1 MATVGNLF
9 INVKARTASFNKKM
23 RSVRA
28 TVSKLA
34 LGLINVAKKAA
45 LFGAAMGALAFG
57 AIVVMTKKGLA
68 AVDALAKLAANI
80 GSTVAAI
87 QVLQHMATLGGVSIE
102 KMDKSIAKMVKNI
115 GESAIGI
122 GTATDA
128 LKELNLDAKQLEQL
142 SPDQMFGI
150 LSDAINQLPTAARK
164 ATVAYDIFGRAGQEL
179 LVTMAGGSQAIDE
192 MREKME
198 DLGVLIGDDQ
208 ARMVEQANDA
218 WTDIGLVWSGLSK
231 QLAVNFAPVLIEIA
245 NRIKNMIIEFGGM
258 SQVAEFIVRAFFMA
272 GAGIMDMIKMIT
284 VGWLG
289 LKAAV
294 VQVAGDIASALGKV
308 FGGDLEW
315 IGKALQDEASDIA
328 GVINDK
334 LAEGWDTSQVD
345 QYIRNLREK
354 WDKGMPSP
362 MAGDFAAD
370 MAPTADTKD
379 TQDTKKGPKQKTIQ
393 SVLGSFKLGGDVGQV
408 VQEQQLDK
416 MSDIEIAINKMHE
429 SIDKFERERQEHLD
443 SIKDSLAPLDSDA
456 FIGQAPDGAVDWNE
470 VAEKLVH
477 ATDMV
482 PASGQIYE
490 EVEAFPETF
499 NMDAWEPVDTP
510 VDPITIDDQIWM
522 EPTIADS
529 TKIEED
535 ILGVEEDSLRVSK
548 DILLTLKKG
557 SGALT

>member
-9 INVKARTASFNKKM
+9 INVKARTGSFNKKM
-23 RSVRA
+23 TGVRA
-28 TVSKLA
+28 TVSNLA
-34 LGLINVAKKAA
+34 LGLVNVAKKAA

-80 GSTVAAI
+80 GSSVSAI

-128 LKELNLDAKQLEQL
+128 LKELNLDAKQLERL

-150 LSDAINQLPTAARK
+150 LSDAINKLPTAARK

-192 MREKME
+192 MRQKME
-198 DLGVLIGDDQ
+198 DLGVLVGDDQ

-218 WTDIGLVWSGLSK
+218 WADIGLVWKGLSQ

-245 NRIKNMIIEFGGM
+245 NRIKDMIVEFGGM

-294 VQVAGDIASALGKV
+294 IQAAGEIATALGSV

-315 IGKALQDEASDIA
+315 IGAALQDEATEIA
-328 GVINDK
+328 GAINDK
-334 LAEGWDTSQVD
+334 LAEGWNTSQVD
-345 QYIRNLREK
+345 KYMRNLRDK
-354 WDKGMPSP
+354 WKKGMPSA
-362 MAGDFAAD
+362 MAGDFADAVD
-370 MAPTADTKD
+370 PTAT
-379 TQDTKKGPKQKTIQ
+379 TTTAGGKQNKQNSIQ
-393 SVLGSFKLGGDVGQV
+393 TVLGSFKLGGDVGAAIQN
-408 VQEQQLDK
+408 QQLDRLT
-416 MSDIEIAINKMHE
+416 DIGESVDEIVRLNREMIENFEKY
-429 SIDKFERERQEHLD
+429 ERERQKYLEG
-443 SIKDSLAPLDSDA
+443 IQESLKPIESDDFLGVAPE
-456 FIGQAPDGAVDWNE
+456 GKVDWNE
-470 VAEKLVH
+470 IAENLVH
-477 ATDMV
+477 AGSMV
-482 PASGQIYE
+482 PIEG
-490 EVEAFPETF
+490 VESMAPP
-499 NMDAWEPVDTP
+499 EPVGAEF
-510 VDPITIDDQIWM
+510 DPDAFLRRIETDNRQTDQV
-522 EPTIADS
+522 S
-529 TKIEED
+529 ED
-535 ILGVEEDSLRVSK
+535 ILSVEEDNLRVSK
-548 DILLTLKKG
+548 DILDAIKKG
-557 SGALT
+557 SVALV

>member
-1 MATVGNLF
+1 MATVGTMH
-9 INVKARTASFNKKM
+9 INVKARTGSFNKKM
-23 RSVRA
+23 SGVRA

-34 LGLINVAKKAA
+34 VGLINVAKKAA

>member
-128 LKELNLDAKQLEQL
+128 LKELNLDAKQLERM

-150 LSDAINQLPTAARK
+150 LSDAINKLPTAARK

-179 LVTMAGGSQAIDE
+179 LVTMAGGSKAIDE
-192 MREKME
+192 MRQKMK

-218 WTDIGLVWSGLSK
+218 WADIGLVWSGLSK
-231 QLAVNFAPVLIEIA
+231 QLAVNFAPILIEIA
-245 NRIKNMIIEFGGM
+245 NRIKNMIVEFGGM

-294 VQVAGDIASALGKV
+294 IQASGDIAVALASV

-315 IGKALQDEASDIA
+315 IGKALQDEAAAIA

-345 QYIRNLREK
+345 EYIRNLREK
-354 WDKGMPSP
+354 WKKGMPAP
-362 MAGDFAAD
+362 MTGAFPDFAA
-370 MAPTADTKD
+370 ADDVT
-379 TQDTKKGPKQKTIQ
+379 GGSKQNTIQ
-393 SVLGSFKLGGDVGQV
+393 TVLGSFKLGGDVGQI
-408 VQEQQLDK
+408 VQSQQLD
-416 MSDIEIAINKMHE
+416 ELNN
-429 SIDKFERERQEHLD
+429 
-443 SIKDSLAPLDSDA
+443 
-456 FIGQAPDGAVDWNE
+456 IGV
-470 VAEKLVH
+470 L
-477 ATDMV
+477 
-482 PASGQIYE
+482 
-490 EVEAFPETF
+490 
-499 NMDAWEPVDTP
+499 
-510 VDPITIDDQIWM
+510 
-522 EPTIADS
+522 
-529 TKIEED
+529 
-535 ILGVEEDSLRVSK
+535 EEDSLRVSK
-548 DILLTLKKG
+548 DILSTLKRG

>member
-1 MATVGNLF
+1 
-9 INVKARTASFNKKM
+9 
-23 RSVRA
+23 
-28 TVSKLA
+28 
-34 LGLINVAKKAA
+34 
-45 LFGAAMGALAFG
+45 
-57 AIVVMTKKGLA
+57 
-68 AVDALAKLAANI
+68 
-80 GSTVAAI
+80 
-87 QVLQHMATLGGVSIE
+87 
-102 KMDKSIAKMVKNI
+102 
-115 GESAIGI
+115 
-122 GTATDA
+122 
-128 LKELNLDAKQLEQL
+128 
-142 SPDQMFGI
+142 
-150 LSDAINQLPTAARK
+150 
-164 ATVAYDIFGRAGQEL
+164 
-179 LVTMAGGSQAIDE
+179 
-192 MREKME
+192 
-198 DLGVLIGDDQ
+198 LIGDDQ

-218 WTDIGLVWSGLSK
+218 WADIGLVWSGLSK
-231 QLAVNFAPVLIEIA
+231 QLAVNFAPILIEIA

-294 VQVAGDIASALGKV
+294 IQVAGDIASALGKV

-315 IGKALQDEASDIA
+315 IGKALQDEAAAIA
-328 GVINDK
+328 SQINDK

-345 QYIRNLREK
+345 EYIRNLREK

-522 EPTIADS
+522 EPTIVDS

-548 DILLTLKKG
+548 DILSTLKKG

>member
-1 MATVGNLF
+1 VATVGTMH
-9 INVKARTASFNKKM
+9 INVKARTGSFNKKM
-23 RSVRA
+23 TGVRA

-34 LGLINVAKKAA
+34 LGLVNIAKKAA

-68 AVDALAKLAANI
+68 AVDMLAKLAANI
-80 GSTVAAI
+80 GSTVASI

-128 LKELNLDAKQLEQL
+128 LKELNLDAKQLERM

-150 LSDAINQLPTAARK
+150 LSDAINKLPTAARK

-179 LVTMAGGSQAIDE
+179 LVTMAGGSKAIDE
-192 MREKME
+192 MRQKLK

-218 WTDIGLVWSGLSK
+218 WADIGLVWSGLSK
-231 QLAVNFAPVLIEIA
+231 QLAVNFAPILIEIA

-284 VGWLG
+284 IGWLG
-289 LKAAV
+289 LKVAV
-294 VQVAGDIASALGKV
+294 IQMAGEIASALGSV

-315 IGKALQDEASDIA
+315 IGEALQDEAATIA
-328 GVINDK
+328 GQINDK

-345 QYIRNLREK
+345 EYIRNLREK
-354 WDKGMPSP
+354 WKKGMPAA

-370 MAPTADTKD
+370 MDPTADTK
-379 TQDTKKGPKQKTIQ
+379 GPKQGSIQ
-393 SVLGSFKLGGDVGQV
+393 TVLGSFKLGGDVGQV
-408 VQEQQLDK
+408 VQAQQLDK

-443 SIKDSLAPLDSDA
+443 SIKDSLAPIESDA
-456 FIGQAPDGAVDWNE
+456 FIGPAPGGGVDWNE
-470 VAEKLVH
+470 VADKLVH
-477 ATDMV
+477 PTDMV

-490 EVEAFPETF
+490 EVETFPETF
-499 NMDAWEPVDTP
+499 NMDAWDPTAFIDPVN
-510 VDPITIDDQIWM
+510 
-522 EPTIADS
+522 
-529 TKIEED
+529 ED

-548 DILLTLKKG
+548 DILSTLKKG